1 MSAEKNQMKQEI
13 QAAAAAHK
21 QEFEKVSAYIFANPE
36 LAFTEVKGQQA
47 LCEPLENNGFAVTRG
62 VGGISTSFEAVYDTG
77 KPGKNIDLSWQNNDA
92 LPEIGHG
99 CGSQHYRLPALPV
112 QA

>member
-1 MSAEKNQMKQEI
+1 MSAEKNLMKQEI

-47 LCEPLENNGFAVTRG
+47 LCELLENNGFAVTRG

-77 KPGKNIDLSWQNNDA
+77 KP
-92 LPEIGHG
+92 
-99 CGSQHYRLPALPV
+99 
-112 QA
+112 